1 MDTEIP
7 FEPVD
12 VIVFQHGAPEMLE
25 LHL

>member
-1 MDTEIP
+1 MDTNIL

-12 VIVFQHGAPEMLE
+12 VIVFQHGVLEMLE